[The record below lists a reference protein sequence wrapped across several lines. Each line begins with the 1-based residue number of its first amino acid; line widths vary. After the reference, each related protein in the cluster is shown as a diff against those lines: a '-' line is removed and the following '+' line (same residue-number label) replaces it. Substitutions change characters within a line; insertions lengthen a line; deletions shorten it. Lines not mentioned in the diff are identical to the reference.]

1 MPAEVHHPHGDDAML
16 ACGAK
21 LASSFRGRELVF
33 LHGDLGAG
41 KTTLVRGMLRGLG
54 YSGAVPSPTY
64 TLMET
69 YATAAFEVVHMDLY
83 RVIEAGELEMLGV
96 RDFIGECLCLVEWP
110 ERGAGVL
117 PLPDI
122 EITITGGGD
131 GRQVSVSRQP

>member
-1 MPAEVHHPHGDDAML
+1 MSAEIRRPRGDAAML
-16 ACGAK
+16 ECGAE
-21 LASSFRGRELVF
+21 LVRSFRGRELVF
-33 LHGDLGAG
+33 LYGDLGAG

-54 YSGAVPSPTY
+54 YAGAVPSPTY

-83 RVIEAGELEMLGV
+83 RLIEAGELEMLGI
-96 RDFIGECLCLVEWP
+96 RDFLGECLCLVEWP

-117 PLPDI
+117 PPPDI